1 MTIFTVKAA
10 ARSAAFRTMLLCGAS
25 FALIASPAQAED
37 EEDQAILVMGSR
49 PIAESEAAALQVQK
63 NSDSLVTVAASDGVG
78 RLPDQNIAQA
88 TSRLPGVAIER
99 DQGQARYVSLRGAP
113 NYWTTLSFDG
123 INVVSPE
130 GRDARFD
137 SIPSAI
143 ASQII
148 VSKAVTPD
156 MPGETVAG
164 NVNIITRS
172 AFDYSGFH
180 IAAKAGYG
188 KAELGNR
195 NQMEGSVVLS
205 DRFQAGAGEIGVL
218 VSGS

>member
-1 MTIFTVKAA
+1 MLC
-10 ARSAAFRTMLLCGAS
+10 SAAVLA
-25 FALIASPAQAED
+25 ISPVAATAQAAPSAD
-37 EEDQAILVMGSR
+37 AADGDAIVVTGSR

-63 NSDSLVTVAASDGVG
+63 NSDSLVSVVSSDAAG

-88 TSRLPGVAIER
+88 TGRLPGVAVER
-99 DQGQARYVSLRGAP
+99 DQGQARYISIRGAP

-143 ASQII
+143 AAQII

-156 MPGETVAG
+156 MPGETVSG
-164 NVNIITRS
+164 NVNVITRS
-172 AFDYSGFH
+172 AFDYDGFH
-180 IAAKAGYG
+180 FAGKAGYG
-188 KAELGNR
+188 IAELGNR
-195 NQMEGSVVLS
+195 W
-205 DRFQAGAGEIGVL
+205 
-218 VSGS
+218 